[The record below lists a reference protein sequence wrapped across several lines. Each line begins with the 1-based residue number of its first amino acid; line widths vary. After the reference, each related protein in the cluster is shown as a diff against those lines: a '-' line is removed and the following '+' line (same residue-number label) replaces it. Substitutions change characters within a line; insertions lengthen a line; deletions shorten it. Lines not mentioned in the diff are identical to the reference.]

1 MPSPAAMQT
10 LEAKE
15 RLHQE
20 LREVQGQLTAEQ
32 AAVAQLQA
40 NLAQQQDTCERLR
53 QAVAAGSS
61 SAASLE
67 DDLSAQRGISQQQGQ
82 VSST

>member
-1 MPSPAAMQT
+1 MQT

-40 NLAQQQDTCERLR
+40 NLAQQQDTCEQLR

-67 DDLSAQRGISQQQGQ
+67 SDLSAQRGISQQQGQ